1 MEGEVVMR
9 KVSLVTIFIFVFVTL
24 LSAQTIKSKGDVIE
38 GLGGLDAMHN
48 VDESIRI
55 VLGQADGG
63 YIRHYSLCRL

>member
-38 GLGGLDAMHN
+38 GFGGLYIMYN
-48 VDESIRI
+48 VDEGIRI
-55 VLGQADGG
+55 VSG
-63 YIRHYSLCRL
+63 